1 MVGSPFT
8 PPPAPGLWLC
18 GPLTADDAE
27 VPARAGAALA
37 GATAPAN
44 GAASA
49 TAAAAAITIRL

>member
-8 PPPAPGLWLC
+8 LPPAPGLWLC
-18 GPLTADDAE
+18 GPLTTDAAE

-44 GAASA
+44 GTASAAAA
-49 TAAAAAITIRL
+49 TAAIIIR